1 MSFVEL
7 QDHPSLNDGTLWRE
21 VARTIEELQKL
32 VHEDPR
38 VNAPILRAEGMRY
51 LTRLIAGVI
60 PLTMDGWDADYPE
73 LIRFV
78 TPYIQYGIPA
88 ADCCYHMAAVHG
100 DHVYRLHGYRGTS
113 RLFDVESREGHTAQ
127 LAAWKL
133 VDRKC
138 DFALDADGNVD
149 ILLSATP
156 QAGNWVR
163 IPEGPG
169 SIVFRQYYYDWLT
182 EQPALMR
189 IERLGAS
196 YPPPPLSPQ
205 RVAERLQLLIDWL
218 RNVPRACQFA
228 VREYYEADPSTLK
241 FVPIDFAWADLQYGK
256 GSYRCAADEAVL
268 LEVTPPVAPYWSIQ
282 LTSHYWEALDWNW
295 RQTSINGHQAMLD
308 ADGKFRAVISHV
320 DPGVPNWLDA
330 GSHETGLIT
339 ARYYKAEST
348 PQPQLRT
355 IKLATLREH
364 LPAATPRIDAAERQ
378 LALQARAR
386 SVPRRMM

>member
-1 MSFVEL
+1 MSFVALSEHAAL
-7 QDHPSLNDGTLWRE
+7 SDGSLWRE
-21 VARTIEELQKL
+21 VARTVEELQKL
-32 VHEDPR
+32 VHEDSR

-51 LTRLIAGVI
+51 LTRLIAGAI

-100 DHVYRLHGYRGTS
+100 DHVYRLYGHRGTS

-138 DFALDADGNVD
+138 EFEVDANGQVE
-149 ILLSATP
+149 IVLSATP
-156 QAGNWVR
+156 QPGNWVR
-163 IPEGPG
+163 IAEGPG
-169 SIVFRQYYYDWLT
+169 SIVFRQYYYDWLH

-189 IERLGAS
+189 IERLGAT

-218 RNVPRACQFA
+218 RNVPRACQHA
-228 VREYYEADPSTLK
+228 VREYFEAPTGTLK
-241 FVPIDFAWADLQYGK
+241 FVPIDFAWADIQYGK
-256 GSYRCAADEAVL
+256 GVYRCAPDEAVI
-268 LEVTPPVAPYWSIQ
+268 LEVQPPVAPYWSIQ
-282 LTSHYWEALDWNW
+282 LTSHFWEALDWNW
-295 RQTSINGHQAMLD
+295 RQTSLNGHQAVLD
-308 ADGKFRAVISHV
+308 ADGIFRAVIAHE
-320 DPGVPNWLDA
+320 DPSVANWLDA

-339 ARYYKAEST
+339 ARYYKAAST

-355 IKLATLREH
+355 VKLKDLAH
-364 LPAATPRIDAAERQ
+364 KLPAGTARVTAEQRQ
-378 LALQARAR
+378 QQLRARAA
-386 SVPRRMM
+386 SVPRRLM

>member
-7 QDHPSLNDGTLWRE
+7 SEHPALNDGSLWRE
-21 VARTIEELQKL
+21 VARTVEELQKL
-32 VHEDPR
+32 VHDDPR

-51 LTRLIAGVI
+51 LTRLLAGVI

-138 DFALDADGNVD
+138 EFDIDADGHVE
-149 ILLSATP
+149 ILLSVKP
-156 QAGNWVR
+156 QPGNWVR

-169 SIVFRQYYYDWLT
+169 SIVFRQYYYDWIN
-182 EQPALMR
+182 EQPADLL

-196 YPPPPLSPQ
+196 YPPPPLSPA
-205 RVAERLQLLIDWL
+205 RVAERLQLLTEWL
-218 RNVPRACQFA
+218 RNVPRACQHA
-228 VREYYEADPSTLK
+228 VREYYEADPQTLK
-241 FVPIDFAWADLQYGK
+241 FVPIDFAWADIQYGK
-256 GSYRCAADEAVL
+256 GIYRCALDEAVI

-295 RQTSINGHQAMLD
+295 RQTSLNGHQAQLD
-308 ADGKFRAVISHV
+308 ADGTFRAVIAHR

-330 GSHETGLIT
+330 GSHEVGLIT

-348 PQPQLRT
+348 PQPALRT
-355 IKLATLREH
+355 VKLDAVREH
-364 LPAATPRIDAAERQ
+364 LPAATPRISAAQRQ
-378 LALQARAR
+378 QALQARAH
-386 SVPRRMM
+386 SVPRRRM